1 MLGNAVNIVLIFCD
15 DLGTFDMGF
24 NGHPSIMTP
33 NIDRMAM
40 EGAIF
45 TDWLSAAPIC
55 TPSRAS
61 LYTGRLPIRNG
72 LYADMQYVPPGQNMS
87 SFGLDAW
94 QRKDGKGGLASS
106 ETTFADLVRK
116 QHWDTKLVGK
126 WHLGQSKYEFWPTSH
141 GFSEFVGSLSTH
153 DHGGM
158 PGQYPCTVVAN
169 GTRVVYRLTNGGMPP
184 QGGDDPTRGPHECNV
199 SQVVNGGDGATPLG
213 IDELMPLYTSE
224 CLKFI
229 HAHSKTNPMATNA
242 PFLLV
247 FAPDNTHVPVY
258 ASKRFRGTSARGT
271 YGDAVQEL
279 DWSVGQILSAI
290 KTSGLDSTTM
300 VILTSDNGAQG
311 GAGNNGCQ
319 GMFKCMKGTTWE
331 GGFREPAVIRFP
343 SVVAP
348 MQRITATVST
358 LDLFPTICE
367 LAQVQLPP
375 TLQLDGQSLM
385 PLLRRPR
392 RTIPTSHEPP
402 FRDSYFYWRGN
413 AVFAQRSGP
422 YKLHHYTQGC
432 TNYWEPALQH
442 HDPPLLFHIAHDPA
456 EAFPLNA
463 SLPRYQPILATARA
477 QLAAHLSAVRNDTT
491 RSRVA
496 QLNLCDSAS
505 ALWPSSAHPP
515 SKPYSCSYQFPRE
528 VSRSRGVTQRG
539 DVVPFAL
546 DGCPGGVNSSLTRLL
561 FRALNLS
568 VSGLGKVGGGG
579 RGWL

>member
-1 MLGNAVNIVLIFCD
+1 M
-15 DLGTFDMGF
+15 
-24 NGHPSIMTP
+24 
-33 NIDRMAM
+33 
-40 EGAIF
+40 
-45 TDWLSAAPIC
+45 
-55 TPSRAS
+55 
-61 LYTGRLPIRNG
+61 
-72 LYADMQYVPPGQNMS
+72 
-87 SFGLDAW
+87 
-94 QRKDGKGGLASS
+94 
-106 ETTFADLVRK
+106 
-116 QHWDTKLVGK
+116 
-126 WHLGQSKYEFWPTSH
+126 
-141 GFSEFVGSLSTH
+141 
-153 DHGGM
+153 
-158 PGQYPCTVVAN
+158 
-169 GTRVVYRLTNGGMPP
+169 
-184 QGGDDPTRGPHECNV
+184 
-199 SQVVNGGDGATPLG
+199 
-213 IDELMPLYTSE
+213 
-224 CLKFI
+224 
-229 HAHSKTNPMATNA
+229 
-242 PFLLV
+242 
-247 FAPDNTHVPVY
+247 
-258 ASKRFRGTSARGT
+258 
-271 YGDAVQEL
+271 
-279 DWSVGQILSAI
+279 
-290 KTSGLDSTTM
+290 
-300 VILTSDNGAQG
+300 
-311 GAGNNGCQ
+311 
-319 GMFKCMKGTTWE
+319 
-331 GGFREPAVIRFP
+331 IRFP
-343 SVVAP
+343 SAVAP

-375 TLQLDGQSLM
+375 TLRLDGQSLM

-477 QLAAHLSAVRNDTT
+477 QLAAHLSAVGNDST

-539 DVVPFAL
+539 DVVPFVL
-546 DGCPGGVNSSLTRLL
+546 DGCPGGENSSLTRLL